1 MFEVMRYEWRIY
13 RLLRRIAK
21 QRVGMIMQPGNVW
34 VIEYAAPIN
43 EQSMPM
49 VQTCVLRG
57 WIEVLHPDVRHGKL
71 KDDGSLPDHPLFNEK
86 QDIWRLTD
94 AGWSAIHRNHQLS
107 LLGLALSA
115 IGVIV
120 ALKA

>member
-1 MFEVMRYEWRIY
+1 MLETVRYEWKIY

-43 EQSMPM
+43 ESSMPM

-57 WIEVLHPDVRHGKL
+57 WIEVLHEAVNHGQL
-71 KDDGSLPDHPLFNEK
+71 KEDGSLPSGPLFTGK

-94 AGWSAIHRNHQLS
+94 AGWSAIHRAHQLS
-107 LLGLALSA
+107 ILGLALSV

-120 ALKA
+120 AL